1 MFITENRDK
10 YEVEHQVAAEDATSE
25 EFEAFLHSIYP
36 CGKEPT
42 GGCLSCVCRT
52 IIWVSEE
59 FLVPVAILAD
69 YYGVKPVLSACIL
82 LIVDHAGIPKV
93 EKLRV
98 AIKTNAAELEVG
110 LNIRHPNRGRTMPI
124 PGSYLSISQRRQ
136 RLHHL
141 AGGGVGF

>member
-1 MFITENRDK
+1 MGEFDTVLVVRDVRFYAHRAILSSVSPVFHSMFITENRDK

-42 GGCLSCVCRT
+42 
-52 IIWVSEE
+52 EE

-98 AIKTNAAELEVG
+98 AIKTNAAELE
-110 LNIRHPNRGRTMPI
+110 
-124 PGSYLSISQRRQ
+124 
-136 RLHHL
+136 
-141 AGGGVGF
+141 